1 MSLESLVNEGI
12 KTAMKSK
19 EEAELRTLRAIK
31 SAILLAKT
39 SENSTGELT
48 SEDELKLLQKLVKQ
62 RMDSLEIY
70 LKQQRQ
76 DLATK
81 EQQELDILRKFMP
94 AQLSGEQLQEEV
106 AKIIHDIGA
115 KGPSD
120 MGKVMGLATKK
131 LSGQADGKA
140 IAALVKQLLQTS

>member
-12 KTAMKSK
+12 KTAMKAK

-106 AKIIHDIGA
+106 SKIIHDIGA